1 MLMHERSRH
10 SSRMHRI
17 YFASLALATLVFAAC
32 GSSDTPDAQVRKS
45 LTAMETAAEE
55 RDVSE
60 VMEWVSP
67 EFRSPYGHDPDEL
80 RKFLYGLF
88 IANQSIHLLTR
99 IDSLDFPVPDEA
111 RANVTVAMASREAE
125 SSNAWDLAAEVH
137 EFEVTLRL
145 ENGVWKVLY
154 AERKSR

>member
-1 MLMHERSRH
+1 
-10 SSRMHRI
+10 MHRI
-17 YFASLALATLVFAAC
+17 LIASLALAMLIFAAC
-32 GSSDTPDAQVRKS
+32 SSSDTPEAQVRKS
-45 LTAMETAAEE
+45 LAAMEAAAEE

-67 EFRSPYGHDPDEL
+67 EFRSPYGHNPDEL

-99 IDSLDFPVPDEA
+99 IDSLEFPAPDEA

-125 SSNAWDLAAEVH
+125 SSNAWDLAAEIH
-137 EFEVTLRL
+137 EFEVTLRR
-145 ENGVWKVLY
+145 EQYAWKVLY